1 MSTRET
7 APEHRGPSLLFLGTV
22 YLVLFMAG
30 VIVAARMASGTYVSP
45 FASEDSILEFFRLH
59 PDAVRVQA
67 FAVFGSAIPLGIYA
81 ATVVSRLNSLG
92 VRAAGGSIALFGGF
106 GASFILA
113 ISGMV
118 QWVLSR
124 HNIGANGPATLSWQD
139 FAFMTGGPGY
149 ASMLGLLIAGV
160 SVPAL
165 FSRLLPRWL
174 CLLGIA
180 IALAGQLSVLSLLF
194 PWAVYFVPLTRF
206 PGFAWLILCGFKLPR
221 SVQTQ
226 AL

>member
-1 MSTRET
+1 M
-7 APEHRGPSLLFLGTV
+7 FLGTL

-30 VIVAARMASGTYVSP
+30 VIIAARMAGGTYVSP
-45 FASEDSILEFFRLH
+45 FASEEAILEFFRLH
-59 PDAVRVQA
+59 ADAIRVQA
-67 FAVFGSAIPLGIYA
+67 FAVFGSAVPLGIYA
-81 ATVVSRLNSLG
+81 ATVVSRLNYLG
-92 VRAAGGSIALFGGF
+92 VRAAGSTIALFGGF

-124 HNIGANGPATLSWQD
+124 HSIGANAPATLSWQD

-165 FSRLLPRWL
+165 FSRFLPRWL
-174 CLLGIA
+174 CLSGIA
-180 IALAGQLSVLSLLF
+180 IGLAGQLSVLSLLF

-206 PGFAWLILCGFKLPR
+206 PGFTWLILCGLKLPR

-226 AL
+226 AGL